1 MLSSIMSSNT
11 KKSIFFWTL
20 VFLFFLTSGS
30 LIAYAFGY
38 RYSFTRGVF
47 VYGGSITLK
56 TTPQEVDVYINGIHT
71 PYSKLPTLNSSYHV
85 AGIEPGD
92 NYLLEVKAPGYQT
105 WSKRI
110 SVHSGVST
118 EFWNIVLTKNS
129 YSREDYDT
137 PGIQRFFISPRKNLA
152 ALTSQIDSR
161 FSVQIFDPGTL
172 AVSET
177 YASDEAVFT
186 DNEKENIEWA
196 PEAHRIIIPI
206 MRSGEHRYLINTLQT
221 QETLDLKDIVNKE
234 NIWGVRWDPKTKDA
248 LLFMSDNTLLRVDLD
263 VPGEVTTI
271 AENISGYDLSSD
283 GLFYFSLADGIV
295 YRTNFEGTSQPEQ
308 ITEMTPDM
316 SDASYQLIAY
326 DEDRIALFNKSHQLY
341 IYNRGEQDTYFEK
354 LSDLALGS
362 QFSDDGKKLL
372 YWNDREISAYF
383 VRKWE
388 VQPTREEN
396 EVMPVTRFSE
406 EIKNIQWTRDY
417 EHVLFT
423 NNRKIKCIELDNRDK
438 RNMMDV
444 LSLNDATSILV
455 ANFTD
460 GKLYYTERNDQGQNN
475 MHAIYF
481 PEQVTFLNRLQGR

>member
-1 MLSSIMSSNT
+1 MLCSIMNSST

-20 VFLFFLTSGS
+20 VFMFFLTSGS

-47 VYGGSITLK
+47 IYGGSITLK
-56 TTPQEVDVYINGIHT
+56 TTPQEVDVYINNIHT
-71 PYSKLPTLNSSYHV
+71 PYNKLPALNSSYHIT
-85 AGIEPGD
+85 GIEPGD
-92 NYLLEVKAPGYQT
+92 NYLLEVKAPGYQA

-110 SVHSGVST
+110 SVHSGIST

-152 ALTSQIDSR
+152 ALTEQVDNR

-172 AVSET
+172 AIQET
-177 YASDEAVFT
+177 YTSDEVIFT
-186 DNEKENIEWA
+186 DNTKENIEWA

-206 MRSGEHRYLINTLQT
+206 IRGGEHQYLINTLET
-221 QETLDLKDIVNKE
+221 QETLNLKDIVSKDA
-234 NIWGVRWDPKTKDA
+234 IWNVRWDPKTKNA
-248 LLFMSDNTLLRVDLD
+248 ILFMTGQTLMRIDLD
-263 VPGEVTTI
+263 SPEQITTV
-271 AENISGYDLSSD
+271 AENVSGYDLSSK
-283 GLFYFSLADGIV
+283 GLFYFNMTDGMV
-295 YRTNFEGTSQPEQ
+295 YRTNFDGTDKPDQ
-308 ITEMTPDM
+308 ITTESPNMD
-316 SDASYQLIAY
+316 DNSYQLIAY
-326 DEDRIALFNKSHQLY
+326 DEDRIVLFNKSHQLY
-341 IYNRGEQDTYFEK
+341 IYNHGDEDTYLEK
-354 LSDLALGS
+354 LSDYALGS

-372 YWNDREISAYF
+372 FWNDREISAYF

-388 VQPTREEN
+388 VQPTRQEN
-396 EVMPVTRFSE
+396 ELMPITRFSD
-406 EIKNIQWTRDY
+406 EIKNVQWTRDY
-417 EHVLFT
+417 EHAVFT
-423 NNRKIKCIELDNRDK
+423 YNRTVKCIELDNRDK

-460 GKLYYTERNDQGQNN
+460 GKLYYTEKNDQGQNT